1 MTTQTFISD
10 DREKILTY
18 AQERFFKEGFYKIS
32 MDEIARELG
41 MSKSTIY
48 KYFPSKVEL
57 VNDAVKTLVASVKIR
72 IESAIS
78 MDSNAVEKFLAVI
91 KILTE
96 TITRFTDKW
105 LSDLQHHAPQIW
117 EEVDETR
124 RKLLYENIS
133 KLISQGQREV
143 LIKKYP
149 PEIIITLITGAMR
162 NIVNPAFLISTRFS
176 YDDAVEYA
184 FKILLNGI
192 LTEKGQKILEQLK
205 LQK

>member
-10 DREKILTY
+10 DKDKILRY

-32 MDEIARELG
+32 MDEIARELS

-133 KLISQGQREV
+133 KLIVQGQREG

-149 PEIIITLITGAMR
+149 PEIIITVITGAMR
-162 NIVNPAFLISTRFS
+162 NIVNPSFLISTRFS
-176 YDDAVEYA
+176 YDEAVQYA

-192 LTEKGQKILEQLK
+192 LTEKGQTILNHLK
-205 LQK
+205 LQQ

>member
-1 MTTQTFISD
+1 
-10 DREKILTY
+10 
-18 AQERFFKEGFYKIS
+18 
-32 MDEIARELG
+32 
-41 MSKSTIY
+41 
-48 KYFPSKVEL
+48 
-57 VNDAVKTLVASVKIR
+57 
-72 IESAIS
+72 
-78 MDSNAVEKFLAVI
+78 MDSNAVEKFVAII

-96 TITRFTDKW
+96 TITQFSEKW

-117 EEVDETR
+117 TEVDEIR
-124 RKLLYENIS
+124 KKLLYENIS
-133 KLISQGQREV
+133 KLISQGQREG

-176 YDDAVEYA
+176 YDDAVQYG

-192 LTEKGQKILEQLK
+192 LTEKGQKILNQIK